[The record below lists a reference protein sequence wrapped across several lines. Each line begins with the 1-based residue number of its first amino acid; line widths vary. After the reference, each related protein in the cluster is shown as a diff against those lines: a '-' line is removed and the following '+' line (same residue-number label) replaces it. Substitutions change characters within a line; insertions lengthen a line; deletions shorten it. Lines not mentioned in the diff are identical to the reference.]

1 MEVGRFI
8 LAWCVHGY
16 WLHAFCVRPLIMGFW
31 GGGGWGE
38 VDFFALVFF
47 N

>member
-16 WLHAFCVRPLIMGFW
+16 WLHAFCVRPLIMGF
-31 GGGGWGE
+31 GGGGGRLTSLHLCSSIE
-38 VDFFALVFF
+38 S
-47 N
+47 